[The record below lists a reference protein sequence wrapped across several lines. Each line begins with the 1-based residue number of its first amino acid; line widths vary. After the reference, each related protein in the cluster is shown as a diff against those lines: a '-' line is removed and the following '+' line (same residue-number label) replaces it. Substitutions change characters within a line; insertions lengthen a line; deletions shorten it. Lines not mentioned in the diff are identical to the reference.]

1 MSARILIVDDEEIV
15 IRSCRRILDGD
26 EYLVDSAQSGQE
38 ALRKVD
44 ESDYDIVV
52 LDIMMPGM
60 DGLEVLQQVKE
71 QHPGVDVIMV
81 TGLSQI
87 KTAVQAMKLGAFD
100 YLPKPF
106 DPDELK
112 HVVERAL
119 ERRRLLEE
127 NRSLKSEVDSKY
139 RFENIIGSS
148 PAMQGVYR
156 LIAKCAPTNST
167 VLITGE
173 SGTGK
178 EMIARAIHYNSLRK
192 DNSFVTVDCAT
203 LSEHLLE
210 SELFGHVKGSFTG
223 AVANKRGMFEV
234 ANNGT
239 LFLDEFGNIP
249 LATQAKLLRVIQE
262 REFRA
267 VGSTSTQQ
275 TNVRLLTATNKD
287 LKALV
292 ADGSFR
298 EDLYYRINVFPIH
311 SPALRDRREDIPA
324 LAFHFLKV
332 FCNELAKPVSGIS
345 AGAMSVLMNHDWPGN
360 VRELEN
366 TVHRA
371 AILATDNI
379 IRQSDLASIVSPAP
393 APDLDVPRTSDD
405 LKRVKKIAREKSV
418 EDVEKMFVLE
428 TLRRNDSNVTRSAQ
442 ETGMQRSNF
451 QALMKKYNIRVRDT
465 ELDSDETE
473 PT

>member
-1 MSARILIVDDEEIV
+1 MSIRILIVDDEEIV
-15 IRSCRRILDGD
+15 IRSCQRILAGG
-26 EYLVDSAQSGQE
+26 EYLVDAAQSGPE
-38 ALRKVD
+38 ALRKAD
-44 ESDYDIVV
+44 ETDYDIVV

-60 DGLEVLQQVKE
+60 DGLEVLQQLKE
-71 QHPGVDVIMV
+71 RHPAGDVIMV
-81 TGLSQI
+81 TGLSEI

-119 ERRRLLEE
+119 ERRRLLEQ

-148 PAMQGVYR
+148 PAMQAVFR

-192 DNSFVTVDCAT
+192 DNAFVTVDCNT
-203 LSEHLLE
+203 LSENLLE

-223 AVANKRGMFEV
+223 AVANKRGMFEI

-267 VGSTSTQQ
+267 VGSTSIQQ
-275 TNVRLLTATNKD
+275 TNVRLLAATNKD

-298 EDLYYRINVFPIH
+298 EDLFYRINVFPIH

-332 FCNELAKPVSGIS
+332 FCDELGKPVSGIS
-345 AGAMSVLMNHDWPGN
+345 AGAMSLLMSHGWPGN

-366 TVHRA
+366 AIHRA
-371 AILATDNI
+371 AILASDNI
-379 IRQSDLASIVSPAP
+379 IRQANLASILDQTPAR
-393 APDLDVPRTSDD
+393 DVDVPKTSDD
-405 LKRVKKIAREKSV
+405 LKRIKKIAREKSV
-418 EDVEKMFVLE
+418 EEVEKLFVQE
-428 TLRRNDSNVTRSAQ
+428 TLRRNDSNVTRSAE

-465 ELDSDETE
+465 EFDSDEAE
-473 PT
+473 PV